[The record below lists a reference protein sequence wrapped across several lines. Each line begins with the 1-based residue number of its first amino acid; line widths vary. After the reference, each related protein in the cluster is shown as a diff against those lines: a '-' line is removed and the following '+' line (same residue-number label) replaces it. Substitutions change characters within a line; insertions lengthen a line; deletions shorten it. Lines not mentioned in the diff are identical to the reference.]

1 MNPKTKI
8 ILVAKDADEAREG
21 IIRLARV
28 GLNDVIGYLD
38 NGVKGWKDAGFE
50 LKSKKYISAE
60 DFVRKVNGGEKLNIL
75 DIRNKGEWEGGV
87 IEGAKL
93 LSLRDLAKAL
103 KTDKQTLERKQPVYM
118 HCKTGV
124 RGSIGY
130 SIVSQFGYENVI
142 NVLGGIDAMLPH
154 GVKTVK
160 PNF

>member
-28 GLNDVIGYLD
+28 GFNDVIGYLD

-75 DIRNKGEWEGGV
+75 DIGIYSRK
-87 IEGAKL
+87 KL
-93 LSLRDLAKAL
+93 K
-103 KTDKQTLERKQPVYM
+103 K
-118 HCKTGV
+118 
-124 RGSIGY
+124 
-130 SIVSQFGYENVI
+130 
-142 NVLGGIDAMLPH
+142 
-154 GVKTVK
+154 
-160 PNF
+160 